1 MAHLRYQRHFMALLL
16 GLWLPVAASAND
28 ADMIPDHW
36 QAAHCPDHV
45 PEGKD
50 PYFEM
55 RGAHIDALMSGGGGL
70 LGQEELD
77 ANEIYQNRYAWCRRM
92 VVSQPAI
99 AKTAY
104 RSRDV
109 LQGDSVVG
117 ATQEGI
123 AMHSLPA
130 VLETSKEIYGASAA
144 VYAMLTEV
152 LTAAYTEEIAY
163 MESEASKR
171 ILGKEY
177 FCECMKIPTAEFEKL
192 SAAIR

>member
-1 MAHLRYQRHFMALLL
+1 MAYLRYQRHFMALLL

-70 LGQEELD
+70 LGPEELD

-109 LQGDSVVG
+109 LLGDSVVG

-130 VLETSKEIYGASAA
+130 VLERSKEIYGASAA

-163 MESEASKR
+163 MDNEATKR

-192 SAAIR
+192 NAAIR